1 MTESTVEPD
10 GSSEYHVLVP
20 LANPR
25 TEQHLIE
32 LASTLAA
39 DRGGVVHAV
48 HIVQVPDQT
57 PLDRGA
63 ERLERIDADSE
74 KLLERARDHAAEY
87 DAPLETTTIVSH
99 RSFEEV
105 FDAAR
110 THDVDLVVMGWGGD
124 RPWTAGRAEGPL
136 DEVARDLPC
145 DFLVLKDR
153 GYDPSRILLPTAG
166 GPDSDLGVEVARTL
180 RSATGASIDLLHVVD
195 GESEREAGERFLT
208 EWAADHDIGDAV
220 LTVDTSGDVEG
231 AIAREAADETL
242 VIVGATER
250 GLLSRL
256 VRGSLVSDV
265 VDDLECSVLLAERPT
280 ERSLRERLFGR
291 SSDEE

>member
-1 MTESTVEPD
+1 MTGSRVEPD
-10 GSSEYHVLVP
+10 GSSEYRVLVP
-20 LANPR
+20 LANLR

-32 LASTLAA
+32 LAATLAA
-39 DRGGVVHAV
+39 ERDGIVHAV

-63 ERLERIDADSE
+63 AERERIDAESK
-74 KLLERARDHAAEY
+74 KLLERAREHAADY
-87 DAPLETTTIVSH
+87 DAPIETTTIVSH
-99 RSFEEV
+99 RSFAEV

-110 THDVDLVVMGWGGD
+110 AHDADLVVMGWSED
-124 RPWTAGRAEGPL
+124 PPWTAGRAEGTL
-136 DEVARDLPC
+136 DELSGDLPC

-153 GYDPSRILLPTAG
+153 GFDPSRILVPTAG
-166 GPDSDLGVEVARTL
+166 GPDSDLGAAVARTL
-180 RSATGASIDLLHVVD
+180 RSATGASIELLHVVD
-195 GESEREAGERFLT
+195 SDREREAGEAFLA

-231 AIAREAADETL
+231 AIARETADETL

-256 VRGSLVSDV
+256 VSGSLVSDI

-280 ERSLRERLFGR
+280 DRSLRERLFGR
-291 SSDEE
+291 SEE